1 MKQKNNKK
9 RLSKATTSTMTT
21 TTRARAGLFQ
31 GLVLPLILPLVLPVV
46 LAGCAQVTITPPKIQ
61 LAPPSA
67 RILQVDYP
75 TAWSRTIG
83 WFDAHELEITDIDEG
98 FGLIVGRLA
107 LPEGD
112 RPEEQG
118 PDEDRQVDCGDF
130 NIRAAVS
137 PPQLK
142 KHAKVRVH
150 LSRGFGATSQVLIAV
165 TGQYRLDVMNTYAAR
180 MITHTGP
187 CVSRGGIEK
196 QIFAFLKGAAK

>member
-1 MKQKNNKK
+1 M
-9 RLSKATTSTMTT
+9 
-21 TTRARAGLFQ
+21 
-31 GLVLPLILPLVLPVV
+31 
-46 LAGCAQVTITPPKIQ
+46 Q

-67 RILQVDYP
+67 RILQVDYS

-107 LPEGD
+107 LPD
-112 RPEEQG
+112 
-118 PDEDRQVDCGDF
+118 DDRQVDCGDF

-196 QIFAFLKGAAK
+196 QIFDFLKGAAK

>member
-1 MKQKNNKK
+1 MKHKNNKK
-9 RLSKATTSTMTT
+9 RLSKAATSTMTT

-46 LAGCAQVTITPPKIQ
+46 LAGCAQVTITPPVIQ

-107 LPEGD
+107 LPD
-112 RPEEQG
+112 
-118 PDEDRQVDCGDF
+118 DDRQVDCGDF

>member
-1 MKQKNNKK
+1 MKHKNNKK

-107 LPEGD
+107 LPD
-112 RPEEQG
+112 
-118 PDEDRQVDCGDF
+118 DDRQVDCGDF

-180 MITHTGP
+180 MITDTGP